1 MRINCDNIE
10 SFGENADE
18 KNLVLIYFQNQTDML
33 GRQKKEME
41 RRIEQYDC
49 AESALLLKTFAGIRQ
64 TIMQRELAMDKEQHK
79 IMQNKK
85 KAIKTVGMPPSGL
98 F

>member
-1 MRINCDNIE
+1 
-10 SFGENADE
+10 
-18 KNLVLIYFQNQTDML
+18 
-33 GRQKKEME
+33 ME

-79 IMQNKK
+79 MMQNKK

-98 F
+98 FWLSNLGSNKGSRRGALKVWAVPNHSNN